1 MSSQQKIN
9 SARAN
14 GAKSHGPKTEAGRKA
29 SSMNALTHGLYANG
43 VVLATESPEQHQEML
58 QAYVQQ
64 FQPDGPAETDLVE
77 EMVAAKWRQR
87 RLWAIETDL
96 LEDEISTQTEKL
108 DKKYT
113 RYPPL
118 FPLSSAY
125 DALSS
130 KSLPFLTRHES
141 RLERAYYRALKTLLE
156 LQRLHNQKV
165 QERTQAPIH
174 DDQPETRNK
183 KPETV
188 PNKAFPPHADGSGR
202 PNGGLLRPA
211 RQLACLTAILLFGL
225 PLSLYAQRYSFK
237 LYSGSQGLGNLATL
251 CMLQDSTGYLWI
263 GTQHGLYRYDGAHFL
278 TFEMRDGL
286 PSARIESLY
295 ETPDHVLWA
304 GTSAGLARRAG
315 SRFQYVDVG
324 RPIEIVGRS
333 AIASDQAGRILVSSS
348 AGLLI
353 GNLSTTGY
361 RFVPAPQIPGDDPAV
376 HGIHVSP
383 AGEVWFGCGRQICR
397 LESNRVTT
405 LGEEH
410 GIPPDR
416 WDAIITDKE
425 GTLWIRSSTRLLRR
439 APSATRFEPAEVQIP
454 DNSDFAA
461 LSLGRNGELFVP
473 TDFGVTMRAGGKWR
487 YVAKAQ
493 GLPADPTSSVLVD
506 HEGSIW
512 IGLLGFGVARWLG
525 YQQWE
530 SWTSA
535 DGLSNDTIWAIQRD
549 ANQDLWVGTDL
560 GINRLHIGADGKP
573 NWRAWTERQGINGNK
588 VRYVLEGDE
597 GTIWTGS
604 SPGGVSRLDPKTGAV
619 TSYGAR
625 DGITND
631 RVTKLKL
638 DGRGGLWVGTRGGI
652 FHGVAQGRRIH
663 FQRVELPSSSP
674 DEIFFDAMAD
684 RHGRWWLCG
693 SRGLVVLEKGHWRRF
708 TTKDGLPTN
717 YLGYITEAKDDSI
730 WIGYREPYG
739 VSRIILDGE
748 HLSVRTFTEKDGL
761 GSDKALF
768 VGADLGGRIWFGS
781 DRGVDSYNG
790 VRWHHYD
797 QQDGLIWD
805 DCDAASFLADPDGSV
820 WIGTSGGLSH
830 FRPAAGVASAPP
842 TVEITEA
849 NIGGHAI
856 DVSQPVS
863 VRHGHAPLLAFF
875 AALTFLDERT
885 VRSRYRLAGFADEWV
900 ETSLRQ
906 LEYANLPP
914 GQYTLEVEARSA
926 DGEWNQNPA
935 RMSIEVLPLWWET
948 WWARLGVI
956 GVLLLVVW
964 AYVWS
969 RERRYRKEQQR
980 LESAVDQRTH
990 ELRLEKARIE
1000 RKNADIQLLL
1010 KDSQEA
1016 NRLKSEFLANVSHE
1030 IRTPMNGVL
1039 GMTALALETELDG
1052 EQREYLETAQ
1062 QSATSLLS
1070 LLNEILDFSKI
1081 DAGRLELES
1090 VPFSPAECMREAV
1103 RTLAGTVHQK
1113 GLQIQSSISAQVPE
1127 NLLGDP
1133 TRLRQVLLNLIG
1145 NAIKFTDQGS
1155 IFIEAAVDQSTESEI
1170 TLLFSVKDT
1179 GIGIPEDKKGFIFE
1193 AFRQADGS
1201 TTRKHGG
1208 TGLGLAICSRLVEMM
1223 GGRIW
1228 VESEVGSGSTF
1239 FFTGVFRVIN
1249 PLATQHNFQP
1259 ATSMPRASQSGNP
1272 AQPVAADVQI
1282 HLLSRSD
1289 AASKSSTMKSAVPST
1304 PAAGK

>member
-1 MSSQQKIN
+1 MPME
-9 SARAN
+9 
-14 GAKSHGPKTEAGRKA
+14 GDTED
-29 SSMNALTHGLYANG
+29 Y
-43 VVLATESPEQHQEML
+43 
-58 QAYVQQ
+58 
-64 FQPDGPAETDLVE
+64 
-77 EMVAAKWRQR
+77 
-87 RLWAIETDL
+87 
-96 LEDEISTQTEKL
+96 
-108 DKKYT
+108 
-113 RYPPL
+113 
-118 FPLSSAY
+118 
-125 DALSS
+125 
-130 KSLPFLTRHES
+130 
-141 RLERAYYRALKTLLE
+141 
-156 LQRLHNQKV
+156 
-165 QERTQAPIH
+165 
-174 DDQPETRNK
+174 
-183 KPETV
+183 
-188 PNKAFPPHADGSGR
+188 
-202 PNGGLLRPA
+202 LRPV
-211 RQLACLTAILLFGL
+211 RNWPLAILLGISLLGL
-225 PLSLYAQRYSFK
+225 PPRAFAQRYSFK

-251 CMLQDSTGYLWI
+251 CLLQDSTGYLWI

-295 ETPDHVLWA
+295 ETADHVLWA

-315 SRFQYVDVG
+315 ARFQYVDVG

-333 AIASDQAGRILVSSS
+333 AIASDQAGHLLVGSS

-353 GNLSTTGY
+353 GTSWGNSY
-361 RFVPAPQIPGDDPAV
+361 RFVTGPAIPGDDPAV
-376 HGIHVSP
+376 HGIHTAPDGV
-383 AGEVWFGCGRQICR
+383 VWYGCGRRICQ
-397 LESNRVTT
+397 LDASSQVTA
-405 LGEEH
+405 LGEER

-439 APSATRFEPAEVQIP
+439 PRSASRFEPAEVPIP
-454 DNSDFAA
+454 ENSDFAA
-461 LSLGRNGELFVP
+461 LSIGRNGELFVP
-473 TDFGVTMRAGGKWR
+473 TDFGITMRAGGKWR
-487 YVAKAQ
+487 YVGKEQ

-506 HEGSIW
+506 QEGSIW
-512 IGLLGFGVARWLG
+512 VGLLGFGLARWLG

-535 DGLSNDTIWAIQRD
+535 DGLTNDTIWAIRRD
-549 ANQDLWVGTDL
+549 ANQDLWIGTDL
-560 GINRLHIGADGKP
+560 GLNRLHIGADGKP
-573 NWRAWTERQGINGNK
+573 NWRNWTERQGINGNK
-588 VRYVLEGDE
+588 VRCVLEGKD

-604 SPGGVSRLDPKTGAV
+604 SPGGVSQLDPNIGAV
-619 TSYGAR
+619 TSYGAL

-638 DGRGGLWVGTRGGI
+638 DDAGGLWVGTRGGV
-652 FHGVAQGRRIH
+652 FHGVPQGRRMH
-663 FQRVELPSSSP
+663 FTRVQLPFSSP

-684 RHGRWWLCG
+684 RQGRWWFCG
-693 SRGLVVLEKGHWRRF
+693 SRGLALMEKGHWRRF
-708 TTKDGLPTN
+708 TTKDGLATN
-717 YLGYITEAKDDSI
+717 YLGYVTQAKDDSI

-739 VSRIILDGE
+739 VSRITVDNGG
-748 HLSVRTFTEKDGL
+748 HLAIRTFTEKDGL

-768 VGADLGGRIWFGS
+768 VGADVGGRIWYGS
-781 DRGVDSYNG
+781 DRGVDIYNG

-830 FRPAAGVASAPP
+830 FRPALSPASAPP
-842 TVEITEA
+842 KVEITEA
-849 NIGGHAI
+849 NIGGHQI
-856 DVSQPVS
+856 DPSQPVS

-875 AALTFLDERT
+875 AALTFVDERT

-926 DGEWNQNPA
+926 EGEWSQNPA

-948 WWARLGVI
+948 WWARLGAV
-956 GVLLLVVW
+956 GVLILAAW
-964 AYVWS
+964 YFIWS
-969 RERRYRKEQQR
+969 RERSYRREQQR

-990 ELRLEKARIE
+990 ELRVEKAQIE
-1000 RKNADIQLLL
+1000 RKNADIELLL

-1090 VPFSPAECMREAV
+1090 VPFSPAECVREAV
-1103 RTLAGTVHQK
+1103 KTLAGTVHQK
-1113 GLQIQSSISAQVPE
+1113 GLQIHSSIAADVPE

-1145 NAIKFTDQGS
+1145 NAIKFTEQG
-1155 IFIEAAVDQSTESEI
+1155 IIRIEARVDQCADPEI
-1170 TLLFSVKDT
+1170 TLQFSVKDT
-1179 GIGIPEDKKGFIFE
+1179 GIGIPSESKEFIFE

-1223 GGRIW
+1223 AGRIW
-1228 VESEVGSGSTF
+1228 VESQVGSGSTF
-1239 FFTGVFRVIN
+1239 YFTGIFRPVD
-1249 PLATQHNFQP
+1249 PLATSPHSRAGLQSGGVPSLTCGLQSGGSPARQQGDITPSASPHNSQL
-1259 ATSMPRASQSGNP
+1259 ATSTLRATQSDNP
-1272 AQPVAADVQI
+1272 TPPIAAEAQI
-1282 HLLSRSD
+1282 HLLSQSD
-1289 AASKSSTMKSAVPST
+1289 AASTSSTTRSAVPST
-1304 PAAGK
+1304 PAANI

>member
-1 MSSQQKIN
+1 M
-9 SARAN
+9 R
-14 GAKSHGPKTEAGRKA
+14 T
-29 SSMNALTHGLYANG
+29 
-43 VVLATESPEQHQEML
+43 V
-58 QAYVQQ
+58 
-64 FQPDGPAETDLVE
+64 
-77 EMVAAKWRQR
+77 
-87 RLWAIETDL
+87 
-96 LEDEISTQTEKL
+96 
-108 DKKYT
+108 
-113 RYPPL
+113 
-118 FPLSSAY
+118 
-125 DALSS
+125 
-130 KSLPFLTRHES
+130 RHW
-141 RLERAYYRALKTLLE
+141 TI
-156 LQRLHNQKV
+156 V
-165 QERTQAPIH
+165 
-174 DDQPETRNK
+174 
-183 KPETV
+183 
-188 PNKAFPPHADGSGR
+188 
-202 PNGGLLRPA
+202 
-211 RQLACLTAILLFGL
+211 CLTGILLLGL
-225 PLSLYAQRYSFK
+225 PASAFAQRYSFK

-278 TFEMRDGL
+278 AFEMRDGL

-295 ETPDHVLWA
+295 ETVDHVLWA
-304 GTSAGLARRAG
+304 ATSAGLARRLG
-315 SRFQYVDVG
+315 SKFQYVDVG

-333 AIASDQAGRILVSSS
+333 AIASDQAGHILVSTS

-353 GNLSTTGY
+353 GSPSGSGY
-361 RFVPAPQIPGDDPAV
+361 RFVPAPPIPGVDPAV
-376 HGIHVSP
+376 HGIHTSP
-383 AGEVWFGCGRQICR
+383 DGVVWFGCGSQICR
-397 LESNRVTT
+397 LESNSVSNHVTA

-425 GTLWIRSSTRLLRR
+425 GTLWIRSSTRLLHRPPL
-439 APSATRFEPAEVQIP
+439 ASRFEPVDVTIP
-454 DNSDFAA
+454 ENSDFAA

-487 YVAKAQ
+487 FVGKAQ

-506 HEGSIW
+506 REGSIW
-512 IGLLGFGVARWLG
+512 VGLLGFGVARWLG

-530 SWTSA
+530 SWTSGE
-535 DGLSNDTIWAIQRD
+535 GLSNDTIWAIRRD
-549 ANQDLWVGTDL
+549 ANHDLWVGTDL
-560 GINRLHIGADGKP
+560 GLNRLHIGADGKP
-573 NWRAWTERQGINGNK
+573 NWRAWTEREGINGNK
-588 VRYVLEGDE
+588 VRNVLEAED

-604 SPGGVSRLDPKTGAV
+604 SPGGVSRLDPKTGVV
-619 TSYGAR
+619 TNYGAR

-631 RVTKLKL
+631 RVTKLKS
-638 DGRGGLWVGTRGGI
+638 DSKGGLWVGTRGGV
-652 FHGVAQGRRIH
+652 FHGAAEGRRMR
-663 FQRVELPSSSP
+663 FERVELPLSTP
-674 DEIFFDAMAD
+674 DEIFFDAMED
-684 RHGRWWLCG
+684 RQGRWWFCG
-693 SRGLVVLEKGHWRRF
+693 SRGLALLENRHWRRF

-717 YLGYITEAKDDSI
+717 YLGYITQAADDAI

-739 VSRIILDGE
+739 VSRITLDGG
-748 HLSVRTFTEKDGL
+748 HLAIRTFTEKDGL
-761 GSDKALF
+761 GSDKAIF

-781 DRGVDSYNG
+781 DRGVDFYNG
-790 VRWHHYD
+790 ARWHHYD

-830 FRPAAGVASAPP
+830 FRPAASAASAPP

-849 NIGGHAI
+849 HIGGNQI
-856 DVSQPVS
+856 DLSQPVR

-875 AALTFLDERT
+875 AALTFLDERS

-914 GQYTLEVEARSA
+914 GQYTLEVAARSA

-948 WWARLGVI
+948 WWARFSAL
-956 GVLLLVVW
+956 GVLLLAVW
-964 AYVWS
+964 SYMWS

-990 ELRLEKARIE
+990 ELRAEKAQIE
-1000 RKNADIQLLL
+1000 RKNADIELLL

-1090 VPFSPAECMREAV
+1090 VPFSPAECVREAIK
-1103 RTLAGTVHQK
+1103 TLAGTVHQK
-1113 GLQIQSSISAQVPE
+1113 GLQIQTSISPDVPE
-1127 NLLGDP
+1127 NMLGDP

-1145 NAIKFTDQGS
+1145 NAIKFTDEGS
-1155 IFIEAAVDQSTESEI
+1155 IHIDAAVEQSSDTEI
-1170 TLLFSVKDT
+1170 TLQFSVKDT
-1179 GIGIPEDKKGFIFE
+1179 GIGIPADKKGFIFE

-1228 VESEVGSGSTF
+1228 VESQVGSGSTF
-1239 FFTGVFRVIN
+1239 FFTGVFRVPVPVGQASGLLLTTPSAIPHN
-1249 PLATQHNFQP
+1249 SQPTTSTPLATQ
-1259 ATSMPRASQSGNP
+1259 
-1272 AQPVAADVQI
+1272 
-1282 HLLSRSD
+1282 
-1289 AASKSSTMKSAVPST
+1289 
-1304 PAAGK
+1304 

>member
-1 MSSQQKIN
+1 MPME
-9 SARAN
+9 
-14 GAKSHGPKTEAGRKA
+14 GDTE
-29 SSMNALTHGLYANG
+29 
-43 VVLATESPEQHQEML
+43 
-58 QAYVQQ
+58 
-64 FQPDGPAETDLVE
+64 
-77 EMVAAKWRQR
+77 
-87 RLWAIETDL
+87 
-96 LEDEISTQTEKL
+96 
-108 DKKYT
+108 
-113 RYPPL
+113 
-118 FPLSSAY
+118 
-125 DALSS
+125 
-130 KSLPFLTRHES
+130 
-141 RLERAYYRALKTLLE
+141 
-156 LQRLHNQKV
+156 
-165 QERTQAPIH
+165 
-174 DDQPETRNK
+174 DD
-183 KPETV
+183 
-188 PNKAFPPHADGSGR
+188 
-202 PNGGLLRPA
+202 LRPV
-211 RQLACLTAILLFGL
+211 RNWLLAFLLGISLLGL
-225 PLSLYAQRYSFK
+225 PPRMFAQRYSFK

-251 CMLQDSTGYLWI
+251 CLLQDSTGYLWI
-263 GTQHGLYRYDGAHFL
+263 GTQHGLYRYDGAHFT

-295 ETPDHVLWA
+295 ETADHVLWA
-304 GTSAGLARRAG
+304 GTSAGLAQRVG

-333 AIASDQAGRILVSSS
+333 AIASDQAGRLLVSSS

-353 GNLSTTGY
+353 GTSWGSSYHFVTG
-361 RFVPAPQIPGDDPAV
+361 PAIPGDDPAV
-376 HGIHVSP
+376 HGIHTAPNGV
-383 AGEVWFGCGRQICR
+383 VWYGCGRRICR
-397 LESNRVTT
+397 LESNQNASNQVTA
-405 LGEEH
+405 LGEEY

-439 APSATRFEPAEVQIP
+439 PRSASRFEPAEVPIP
-454 DNSDFAA
+454 ENSDFAA
-461 LSLGRNGELFVP
+461 LSIGRNGELFVP
-473 TDFGVTMRAGGKWR
+473 TDFGITMRAGGKWR
-487 YVAKAQ
+487 YVGKEQ
-493 GLPADPTSSVLVD
+493 GLPADPTSAVLVD
-506 HEGSIW
+506 QEGSIW
-512 IGLLGFGVARWLG
+512 VGLLGFGLARWLG

-535 DGLSNDTIWAIQRD
+535 DGLSNDTIWAIRRD
-549 ANQDLWVGTDL
+549 ANQDLWIGTDL
-560 GINRLHIGADGKP
+560 GVNRLHIGADGKP
-573 NWRAWTERQGINGNK
+573 NWRNWTERQGVNGNK
-588 VRYVLEGDE
+588 VRNVLESKD

-604 SPGGVSRLDPKTGAV
+604 TPGGVSHIDPRTGAV

-638 DGRGGLWVGTRGGI
+638 DDNGGIWVGTRGGV
-652 FHGVAQGRRIH
+652 FHGVLQGRRMR
-663 FQRVELPSSSP
+663 FTRVQLPLSNP

-684 RHGRWWLCG
+684 RQGRWWFCG
-693 SRGLVVLEKGHWRRF
+693 SRGLALMEKGHWRRF
-708 TTKDGLPTN
+708 TTKDGLATN
-717 YLGYITEAKDDSI
+717 YLGYVTQAKDDSI

-739 VSRIILDGE
+739 VSRITLDGGG
-748 HLSVRTFTEKDGL
+748 HLAVRTFTEKDGL

-768 VGADLGGRIWFGS
+768 VGADLGGRIWYGS
-781 DRGVDSYNG
+781 DRGVDAYNG

-830 FRPAAGVASAPP
+830 FRPALSPASAPP
-842 TVEITEA
+842 KVEITEA
-849 NIGGHAI
+849 NIGGHQI
-856 DVSQPVS
+856 DLSQPVR

-926 DGEWNQNPA
+926 EGEWNPNPA

-948 WWARLGVI
+948 WWARLGAV
-956 GVLLLVVW
+956 GVLILAAW
-964 AYVWS
+964 SFIWS
-969 RERRYRKEQQR
+969 RERSYRREQQR

-990 ELRLEKARIE
+990 ELRVEKAQIE
-1000 RKNADIQLLL
+1000 RKNADIELLL
-1010 KDSQEA
+1010 KDSEEA

-1039 GMTALALETELDG
+1039 GMTALALETQLDG

-1090 VPFSPAECMREAV
+1090 VPFSPAECVRDAV
-1103 RTLAGTVHQK
+1103 KTLAGTVHQK
-1113 GLQIQSSISAQVPE
+1113 GLQIHASIARDVPE
-1127 NLLGDP
+1127 NMLGDP

-1145 NAIKFTDQGS
+1145 NAIKFTEQGS
-1155 IFIEAAVDQSTESEI
+1155 IHIDATVIQCADSEI
-1170 TLLFSVKDT
+1170 TLQFSVKDT
-1179 GIGIPEDKKGFIFE
+1179 GIGIPSESKGFIFE

-1223 GGRIW
+1223 AGRIW

-1239 FFTGVFRVIN
+1239 YFTGIFRVGQASGL
-1249 PLATQHNFQP
+1249 PLTATPHNSQP
-1259 ATSMPRASQSGNP
+1259 ATS
-1272 AQPVAADVQI
+1272 
-1282 HLLSRSD
+1282 
-1289 AASKSSTMKSAVPST
+1289 T
-1304 PAAGK
+1304 PLVN

>member
-1 MSSQQKIN
+1 
-9 SARAN
+9 
-14 GAKSHGPKTEAGRKA
+14 
-29 SSMNALTHGLYANG
+29 
-43 VVLATESPEQHQEML
+43 
-58 QAYVQQ
+58 
-64 FQPDGPAETDLVE
+64 
-77 EMVAAKWRQR
+77 
-87 RLWAIETDL
+87 
-96 LEDEISTQTEKL
+96 
-108 DKKYT
+108 
-113 RYPPL
+113 
-118 FPLSSAY
+118 
-125 DALSS
+125 
-130 KSLPFLTRHES
+130 
-141 RLERAYYRALKTLLE
+141 
-156 LQRLHNQKV
+156 
-165 QERTQAPIH
+165 
-174 DDQPETRNK
+174 
-183 KPETV
+183 
-188 PNKAFPPHADGSGR
+188 
-202 PNGGLLRPA
+202 LRPV
-211 RQLACLTAILLFGL
+211 RLPACLAAILLLGL
-225 PLSLYAQRYSFK
+225 PLNILAQRYSFK

-263 GTQHGLYRYDGAHFL
+263 GTQHGLYRYDGSHFL

-295 ETPDHVLWA
+295 ETVDHVLWA
-304 GTSAGLARRAG
+304 GTSAGLARRMG
-315 SRFQYVDVG
+315 SKFQPVDVG
-324 RPIEIVGRS
+324 RPIEIAGRS

-353 GNLSTTGY
+353 GTPSGSGY
-361 RFVPAPQIPGDDPAV
+361 RFVPAPQIPGDDQAV

-383 AGEVWFGCGRQICR
+383 NGVVWFGCGRQICR
-397 LESNRVTT
+397 LDSNLVSA
-405 LGEEH
+405 LGAEH

-439 APSATRFEPAEVQIP
+439 PPSATTFEPADVRIP
-454 DNSDFAA
+454 ENSDFAA
-461 LSLGRNGELFVP
+461 LSIGRNGELFVP
-473 TDFGVTMRAGGKWR
+473 TDFGVTMRAAGKWR
-487 YVAKAQ
+487 YVGKAQ

-512 IGLLGFGVARWLG
+512 VGLLGFGVARWLG

-530 SWTSA
+530 SWTTSE
-535 DGLSNDTIWAIQRD
+535 GLSNDTIWAIRRD
-549 ANQDLWVGTDL
+549 ANRDLWMGTDL
-560 GINRLHIGADGKP
+560 GVNRLHIGPDGKP
-573 NWRAWTERQGINGNK
+573 NWRAWTEREGINGNK
-588 VRYVLEGDE
+588 VRCVLESAD

-604 SPGGVSRLDPKTGAV
+604 SPGGVSRLDPKTGAI
-619 TSYGAR
+619 TKYGAR

-638 DGRGGLWVGTRGGI
+638 DERGGLWVGTRGGI
-652 FHGVAQGRRIH
+652 FHSVLEGRRIH
-663 FQRVELPSSSP
+663 FERVQLPSSTP
-674 DEIFFDAMAD
+674 DEIFFDGMAD
-684 RHGRWWLCG
+684 RQGRFWLCG
-693 SRGLVVLEKGHWRRF
+693 SRGLALLENGHWRRF

-717 YLGYITEAKDDSI
+717 YLGYIAQATSDDAI

-739 VSRIILDGE
+739 VSRITLDAGG
-748 HLSVRTFTEKDGL
+748 HLAIRTFTEKDGL

-768 VGADLGGRIWFGS
+768 VGADTAGRIWFGN
-781 DRGVDSYNG
+781 DRGVDAYNG
-790 VRWHHYD
+790 AHWRHYD

-830 FRPAAGVASAPP
+830 FHPAASPASAPP
-842 TVEITEA
+842 AVEITEA
-849 NIGGHAI
+849 HIGGEAI
-856 DVSQPVS
+856 DLSQPVR
-863 VRHGHAPLLAFF
+863 VQHGHAPLLAFF

-914 GQYTLEVEARSA
+914 GQYTLEVEAR
-926 DGEWNQNPA
+926 GPGGGWNQNPA

-948 WWARLGVI
+948 WWARLGTLA
-956 GVLLLVVW
+956 VLLFSVW
-964 AYVWS
+964 SYVWT
-969 RERRYRKEQQR
+969 RERRYRREQQR
-980 LESAVDQRTH
+980 LESAVDQRTR
-990 ELRLEKARIE
+990 ELRVEKTRIE
-1000 RKNADIQLLL
+1000 RKNADIELLL

-1039 GMTALALETELDG
+1039 GMTALALETQLDS

-1090 VPFSPAECMREAV
+1090 VPFSPADCV
-1103 RTLAGTVHQK
+1103 RDAIKTLAGTVHQK
-1113 GLQIQSSISAQVPE
+1113 GLQIQASMGADVPE
-1127 NLLGDP
+1127 NMLGDP

-1145 NAIKFTDQGS
+1145 NAIKFTEQGS
-1155 IFIEAAVDQSTESEI
+1155 ITVETRVDQSSDSEI
-1170 TLLFSVKDT
+1170 MLRFSVKDT
-1179 GIGIPEDKKGFIFE
+1179 GIGIPAEKSGFIFE

-1228 VESEVGSGSTF
+1228 VESQVGSGSTF
-1239 FFTGVFRVIN
+1239 FFTGVFRPIN
-1249 PLATQHNFQP
+1249 PSATQHNSQP
-1259 ATSMPRASQSGNP
+1259 ATWMPHATQLHNP
-1272 AQPVAADVQI
+1272 TPPVAADAQI
-1282 HLLSRSD
+1282 HLHHRSD
-1289 AASKSSTMKSAVPST
+1289 ATASSSTTKSAEPSI
-1304 PAAGK
+1304 PAADTSQNIDPAALSAPIGKTP

>member
-1 MSSQQKIN
+1 
-9 SARAN
+9 
-14 GAKSHGPKTEAGRKA
+14 
-29 SSMNALTHGLYANG
+29 
-43 VVLATESPEQHQEML
+43 
-58 QAYVQQ
+58 
-64 FQPDGPAETDLVE
+64 
-77 EMVAAKWRQR
+77 
-87 RLWAIETDL
+87 
-96 LEDEISTQTEKL
+96 
-108 DKKYT
+108 
-113 RYPPL
+113 
-118 FPLSSAY
+118 
-125 DALSS
+125 
-130 KSLPFLTRHES
+130 
-141 RLERAYYRALKTLLE
+141 
-156 LQRLHNQKV
+156 
-165 QERTQAPIH
+165 
-174 DDQPETRNK
+174 
-183 KPETV
+183 
-188 PNKAFPPHADGSGR
+188 
-202 PNGGLLRPA
+202 
-211 RQLACLTAILLFGL
+211 
-225 PLSLYAQRYSFK
+225 
-237 LYSGSQGLGNLATL
+237 
-251 CMLQDSTGYLWI
+251 MLQDSTGYLWI

-333 AIASDQAGRILVSSS
+333 AIASDHAGRILVSSS
-348 AGLLI
+348 GGLLI
-353 GNLSTTGY
+353 GNLTTTGY
-361 RFVPAPQIPGDDPAV
+361 RFVPAPQIPGVDPAV

-383 AGEVWFGCGRQICR
+383 DGVVWFGCGRQICR
-397 LESNRVTT
+397 LESNRVTA
-405 LGEEH
+405 LSQEV
-410 GIPPDR
+410 GIPLDR
-416 WDAIITDKE
+416 WDALITDNE

-487 YVAKAQ
+487 FIAKAQ

-535 DGLSNDTIWAIQRD
+535 DGLSNDTIWGIQRD
-549 ANQDLWVGTDL
+549 ANQDLWIGTDL
-560 GINRLHIGADGKP
+560 GINRLHIGPDGKP
-573 NWRAWTERQGINGNK
+573 NWRVWTERQGINGNK
-588 VRYVLEGDE
+588 VRCVLKSSD

-619 TSYGAR
+619 TSYDAR

-631 RVTKLKL
+631 RITKLKL
-638 DGRGGLWVGTRGGI
+638 DETGGLWVGTRGGI
-652 FHGVAQGRRIH
+652 FHGVTQGRRLH
-663 FQRVELPSSSP
+663 FERVQLPSSTP
-674 DEIFFDAMAD
+674 DEIFFDGMAD
-684 RHGRWWLCG
+684 RQGRFWLGG
-693 SRGLVVLEKGHWRRF
+693 SRGLLVLEKGHWRRF
-708 TTKDGLPTN
+708 TTKDGPPTN

-739 VSRIILDGE
+739 VSRITLDAGG
-748 HLSVRTFTEKDGL
+748 HLGIRTFTEKDGL
-761 GSDKALF
+761 GSEKALF
-768 VGADLGGRIWFGS
+768 VGADLGGRIWFGH
-781 DRGVDSYNG
+781 DRGVDAYNG

-830 FRPAAGVASAPP
+830 FRPGPSVVAAPP

-849 NIGGHAI
+849 NIGGHPI

-914 GQYTLEVEARSA
+914 GRYTLEVEARTA

-948 WWARLGVI
+948 WWARLGVLA
-956 GVLLLVVW
+956 VLLLAVW
-964 AYVWS
+964 AYIWS

-1039 GMTALALETELDG
+1039 GMTALALETQLDG

-1090 VPFSPAECMREAV
+1090 VPFSPAECMRDAV
-1103 RTLAGTVHQK
+1103 KTLAGTVHQK
-1113 GLQIQSSISAQVPE
+1113 GLQIQSAISADVPE

-1145 NAIKFTDQGS
+1145 NAVKFTDLGS
-1155 IFIEAAVDQSTESEI
+1155 IFIEAVVDQSTESEI

-1179 GIGIPEDKKGFIFE
+1179 GIGIPADKKGFIFE

-1228 VESEVGSGSTF
+1228 VESSVGDGSTF

-1249 PLATQHNFQP
+1249 PSATQHNSQL
-1259 ATSMPRASQSGNP
+1259 ATSLPRASQSGNP
-1272 AQPVAADVQI
+1272 TPPVAADDQI
-1282 HLLSRSD
+1282 QLRSQSD
-1289 AASKSSTMKSAVPST
+1289 ATSTSSTMKSAVPST
-1304 PAAGK
+1304 PASNI

>member
-1 MSSQQKIN
+1 MPME
-9 SARAN
+9 
-14 GAKSHGPKTEAGRKA
+14 GDTED
-29 SSMNALTHGLYANG
+29 
-43 VVLATESPEQHQEML
+43 
-58 QAYVQQ
+58 
-64 FQPDGPAETDLVE
+64 F
-77 EMVAAKWRQR
+77 
-87 RLWAIETDL
+87 
-96 LEDEISTQTEKL
+96 
-108 DKKYT
+108 
-113 RYPPL
+113 
-118 FPLSSAY
+118 
-125 DALSS
+125 
-130 KSLPFLTRHES
+130 
-141 RLERAYYRALKTLLE
+141 
-156 LQRLHNQKV
+156 
-165 QERTQAPIH
+165 
-174 DDQPETRNK
+174 
-183 KPETV
+183 
-188 PNKAFPPHADGSGR
+188 
-202 PNGGLLRPA
+202 LRPV
-211 RQLACLTAILLFGL
+211 RNWLLAFLLGISLLGL
-225 PLSLYAQRYSFK
+225 PPRMFAQRYSFK

-251 CMLQDSTGYLWI
+251 CLLQDSTGYLWI

-295 ETPDHVLWA
+295 ETADHVLWA
-304 GTSAGLARRAG
+304 GTSAGLARRVG
-315 SRFQYVDVG
+315 TRFQYVDVG
-324 RPIEIVGRS
+324 RPLEIMGRS
-333 AIASDQAGRILVSSS
+333 AIASDQAGHLLVSSS
-348 AGLLI
+348 TGLLI
-353 GNLSTTGY
+353 GTSWGSFY
-361 RFVPAPQIPGDDPAV
+361 HFVTAPPIPGDDPAV
-376 HGIHVSP
+376 HGIHTAPDGV
-383 AGEVWFGCGRQICR
+383 VWYGCGRRICR
-397 LESNRVTT
+397 MESNQVTA

-439 APSATRFEPAEVQIP
+439 PRLATRFEPAEVPIP
-454 DNSDFAA
+454 ENSDFAA
-461 LSLGRNGELFVP
+461 LSIGRNGELFVP

-487 YVAKAQ
+487 YLGKAQ

-506 HEGSIW
+506 QEGSIW
-512 IGLLGFGVARWLG
+512 VGLLGFGLARWLG

-530 SWTSA
+530 SWTAA
-535 DGLSNDTIWAIQRD
+535 DGLSNDTIWAIRRD
-549 ANQDLWVGTDL
+549 ANQDLWIGTDL
-560 GINRLHIGADGKP
+560 GVNRLRIGVDGKP
-573 NWRAWTERQGINGNK
+573 NWRNWTERQGVNGNK
-588 VRYVLEGDE
+588 VRCVLEGKD

-604 SPGGVSRLDPKTGAV
+604 SPGGVSQLDPKTGAV
-619 TSYGAR
+619 ISYGAS

-638 DGRGGLWVGTRGGI
+638 DDAGGIWVGTRGGV
-652 FHGVAQGRRIH
+652 FHGVVQGRRMH
-663 FQRVELPSSSP
+663 FTRVELPFSSP

-684 RHGRWWLCG
+684 RQGRWWFCG
-693 SRGLVVLEKGHWRRF
+693 SRGLALMEKGHWRRF
-708 TTKDGLPTN
+708 TTKDGLATN
-717 YLGYITEAKDDSI
+717 YLGYVTQAKDDSI

-739 VSRIILDGE
+739 VSRITMDNG
-748 HLSVRTFTEKDGL
+748 HLAIRTFTEKDGL

-768 VGADLGGRIWFGS
+768 VGADLGGRIWYGS

-830 FRPAAGVASAPP
+830 FRPAAASASAPP
-842 TVEITEA
+842 KVEITEA
-849 NIGGHAI
+849 NIGGHQI
-856 DVSQPVS
+856 DLSQPVS

-926 DGEWNQNPA
+926 DGEWSQNPA

-948 WWARLGVI
+948 WWARLGAI
-956 GVLLLVVW
+956 GVLILAAWYLI
-964 AYVWS
+964 WS
-969 RERRYRKEQQR
+969 RERSYRREQQR
-980 LESAVDQRTH
+980 LESAVSERTH
-990 ELRLEKARIE
+990 ELRLEKAQIE
-1000 RKNADIQLLL
+1000 RKNADIELLL
-1010 KDSQEA
+1010 KDSEEA

-1090 VPFSPAECMREAV
+1090 VPFSPAECVREAV
-1103 RTLAGTVHQK
+1103 KTLAGTVHQK
-1113 GLQIQSSISAQVPE
+1113 GLQIHASIASDVPE
-1127 NLLGDP
+1127 NMLGDP

-1145 NAIKFTDQGS
+1145 NAIKFTEQGS
-1155 IFIEAAVDQSTESEI
+1155 IHIEARVDQSTDSEI

-1179 GIGIPEDKKGFIFE
+1179 GIGIPPDSKGFIFE

-1223 GGRIW
+1223 AGRIW
-1228 VESEVGSGSTF
+1228 VESQVGSGSTF
-1239 FFTGVFRVIN
+1239 YFTGVFRPV
-1249 PLATQHNFQP
+1249 PTPSEVPHNSQP
-1259 ATSMPRASQSGNP
+1259 AM
-1272 AQPVAADVQI
+1272 
-1282 HLLSRSD
+1282 
-1289 AASKSSTMKSAVPST
+1289 ST
-1304 PAAGK
+1304 PPAN